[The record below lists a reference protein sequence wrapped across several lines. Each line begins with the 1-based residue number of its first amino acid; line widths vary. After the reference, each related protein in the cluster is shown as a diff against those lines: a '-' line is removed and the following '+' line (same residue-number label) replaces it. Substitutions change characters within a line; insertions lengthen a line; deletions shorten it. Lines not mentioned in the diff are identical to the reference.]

1 MFVRTYGATFRGVEV
16 MPLTIEI
23 RMDRGIQFQ
32 VAGIPSKAAQ
42 DCLLRIRGAWKQLGI
57 PWPRQAVT
65 VSVSPALSHTGETG
79 LDLPIALG
87 LLGAMG
93 QIPPTSISQTC
104 AAGEI
109 RLDGTLS
116 GSAVLIS
123 AAFAAREAGC
133 NTLFLPDPL
142 GSEAAGLEPQLSVI
156 GAHTLPEIIQHLQG
170 KQRLPRLM
178 RRSDA
183 SLPSP
188 EVSLEHLQ
196 LSAHARATITLAAA
210 GNHHLVMVG
219 PPGTGK
225 SIMARCLHG
234 MLPPL
239 QPNEAAEVKRIHAAK
254 GLTRPHDRLPPFRS
268 PHVGMGVAAML
279 GSRPGTSSFSG
290 LCTPGEMSL
299 AHRGVLC
306 LDEFPEFPRNV
317 IEGLRQPL
325 ETRKIELAR
334 AGMAQSMPAD
344 ALVVATANPCP
355 CGYFGD
361 VAERC
366 RCSPLQVRNYLR
378 RLSGP
383 ILDRFHLH
391 LETASDIAPDGW
403 NSPSYLPRDT
413 AQAVQLVGRVRS
425 LREEGPQ
432 RLLSGRL
439 PLVQS
444 DAQETL
450 HRLVRHFGLTARGK
464 DILLSIART
473 LSLME
478 EDAWVPL
485 DKGSIERA
493 MAWRVFDRK
502 ERWNPSAGITGPPT
516 SSSAP
521 LYLSGNFAP

>member
-1 MFVRTYGATFRGVEV
+1 MFVRTYGAAFRGVEV
-16 MPLTIEI
+16 TPLTIEI

-32 VAGIPSKAAQ
+32 VAGIPAKSAQ
-42 DCLLRIRGAWKQLGI
+42 DCFLRIRGAWKQLGI
-57 PWPRQAVT
+57 AWPRQAVT
-65 VSVSPALSHTGETG
+65 VSVSPALSHSGETG

-93 QIPPTSISQTC
+93 HIAPVALAQTC

-109 RLDGTLS
+109 RLDGSLA
-116 GSAVLIS
+116 GSAGLIS

-133 NTLFLPDPL
+133 STLFLPDAL
-142 GSEAAGLEPQLSVI
+142 GPEAAGLEPQLAVI
-156 GAHTLPEIIQHLQG
+156 GAQSLPEIIRHLQG
-170 KQRLPRLM
+170 TQRLPRLM
-178 RRSDA
+178 RRSDT
-183 SLPSP
+183 SLPTP
-188 EVSLEHLQ
+188 DVGLEHLQ
-196 LSAHARATITLAAA
+196 LSAHARATLTLAAA
-210 GNHHLVMVG
+210 GNHHLIMLG

-225 SIMARCLHG
+225 SVMARCLHG
-234 MLPPL
+234 LLPPL
-239 QPNEAAEVKRIHAAK
+239 QPLEAAEVKRIHAAK
-254 GLTRPHDRLPPFRS
+254 GLSRKHDRLPPFRS

-279 GSRPGTSSFSG
+279 GSRPGSTSFSG

-334 AGMAQSMPAD
+334 AGMARSMPAN

-361 VAERC
+361 VSERC

-383 ILDRFHLH
+383 ILDRFDLH
-391 LETASDIAPDGW
+391 LETVSDSASDGGDFPY
-403 NSPSYLPRDT
+403 YLPQNT
-413 AQAVQLVGRVRS
+413 AEAVAKVTRVRS
-425 LREEGPQ
+425 LFEAGPQ
-432 RLLSGRL
+432 HLLAARL
-439 PLVQS
+439 PLIEA
-444 DAQETL
+444 DAQEAL
-450 HRLVRHFGLTARGK
+450 HRMVRHFGLTSRGK
-464 DILLSIART
+464 NSLLSIART
-473 LSLME
+473 LSLLE

-485 DKGSIERA
+485 DKDHMERA

-502 ERWNPSAGITGPPT
+502 ERWTQSGASTNPSHNLAN
-516 SSSAP
+516 S
-521 LYLSGNFAP
+521 LS